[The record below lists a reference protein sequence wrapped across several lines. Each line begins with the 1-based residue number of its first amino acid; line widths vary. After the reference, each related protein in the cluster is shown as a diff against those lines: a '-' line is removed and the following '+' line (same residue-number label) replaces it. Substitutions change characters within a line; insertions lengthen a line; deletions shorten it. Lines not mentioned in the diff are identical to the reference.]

1 MGGGPMPDVFALAV
15 AAAYGLVF
23 GSFLNVVVYR
33 LPIMLAWRDRRA
45 LLAALRRR
53 TSARPP
59 LPQRRL
65 SATERGVKPA
75 RQSLRRLPGPVTLVA
90 PRSHCPACGALVRWF
105 DNIPLLSF
113 VLLRGR
119 CRQCRAAISPR
130 YPLVELATAGL
141 VVGVAARFGLTR
153 PAVAAAVLAL
163 LLVPLALIDLEHRL
177 LPDVLTLP
185 GLAAGLVLAAWGGL
199 VPLRDAL
206 IGAAVGAAIP
216 WVVMTVYR
224 VVRGVEGMGR
234 GDVKL
239 LAMVGA
245 FLGWRGVLLTLVL
258 GAGAGAVLGL
268 VLIASGRGRRDTELP
283 FGTFLAGGALVVLF
297 WGEALTRLLGWRLP

>member
-1 MGGGPMPDVFALAV
+1 MV
-15 AAAYGLVF
+15 
-23 GSFLNVVVYR
+23 
-33 LPIMLAWRDRRA
+33 
-45 LLAALRRR
+45 
-53 TSARPP
+53 
-59 LPQRRL
+59 
-65 SATERGVKPA
+65 
-75 RQSLRRLPGPVTLVA
+75 LRRLPGPVTLAA

-105 DNIPLLSF
+105 DNVPVLSF
-113 VLLRGR
+113 LLLHGR
-119 CRQCRAAISPR
+119 CRQCRMPISAR

-141 VVGVAARFGLTR
+141 LVAVAARFSLTL
-153 PAVAAAVLAL
+153 AALAAGVLAL

-206 IGAAVGAAIP
+206 IGAALGAAIP
-216 WVVMTVYR
+216 WLVMTVYR
-224 VVRGVEGMGR
+224 AVRGVEGMGR

-239 LAMVGA
+239 LAMIGA

-268 VLIASGRGRRDTELP
+268 GLIATGRGRRDTELP
-283 FGTFLAGGALVVLF
+283 FGSFLVAGALVVLF
-297 WGEALTRLLGWRLP
+297 YGDALTRLLGWRLP